1 VLAGLMVYAM
11 APSTIAADI
20 ERPSRSVRILKG
32 KTSTESVGNRAS
44 VPISCIAVRKLSR
57 AASLAAATAT
67 LALAVPGGIS
77 AAQVIAP
84 NPDLKALVSQAKQL
98 EFQINSLSEQYDGL
112 RIQLTR
118 AKANAKIAQ
127 QAASRGQAALAVGQ
141 QAIAQLAAANYMN
154 SGLDPTFQALTS
166 GDPGQFLSQ
175 ASAIAEMDQSS
186 GVMVSTLSHQV
197 EQALRDKETAQQ
209 QITAVNALE
218 QQMDGKKKLILAKID
233 KVNSAAMKQAMTIF
247 EQTGQYPK
255 VTIPTANTVGA
266 QALQAAISRLGDPY
280 VWGAAG
286 PGQFDCSGLVMW
298 AYAQVGIA
306 LPHYTGSQ
314 WNSGVHVSRNDLEP
328 GDLVFF
334 FPNISHVGMYI
345 GNGMMINAP
354 NFGEDV
360 KVEPVFWNNF
370 VGAVRIA

>member
-1 VLAGLMVYAM
+1 
-11 APSTIAADI
+11 
-20 ERPSRSVRILKG
+20 
-32 KTSTESVGNRAS
+32 
-44 VPISCIAVRKLSR
+44 VRKLSR
-57 AASLAAATAT
+57 AASLAAVTAT

-77 AAQVIAP
+77 AAQVVAP
-84 NPDLKALVSQAKQL
+84 KPDLKTLVAQAKQL
-98 EFQINSLSEQYDGL
+98 EFEINSLSEQYDGL

-186 GVMVSTLSHQV
+186 SVMVSTLSHQV

-209 QITAVNALE
+209 QIAAVNALE
-218 QQMDGKKKLILAKID
+218 NQMDGKKKLILAKID
-233 KVNSAAMKQAMTIF
+233 KVNSAAMKQAMDVF

-280 VWGAAG
+280 IWGAAG
-286 PGQFDCSGLVMW
+286 PTSFDCSGLVMW

>member
-1 VLAGLMVYAM
+1 
-11 APSTIAADI
+11 
-20 ERPSRSVRILKG
+20 
-32 KTSTESVGNRAS
+32 
-44 VPISCIAVRKLSR
+44 VRKLSR
-57 AASLAAATAT
+57 AASLAAVTAT

-77 AAQVIAP
+77 AAQVVAP
-84 NPDLKALVSQAKQL
+84 KPDLKTLVAQAKQL
-98 EFQINSLSEQYDGL
+98 EFEINSLSEQYDGL

-118 AKANAKIAQ
+118 AKGNAKIAQ

-154 SGLDPTFQALTS
+154 SGLDPTFQALTTGS
-166 GDPGQFLSQ
+166 PGQFLSQ

-209 QITAVNALE
+209 QIAAVNALE
-218 QQMDGKKKLILAKID
+218 NQMNGKKKLILAKID
-233 KVNSAAMKQAMTIF
+233 KVNSASMKQAMDIF

-266 QALQAAISRLGDPY
+266 QALQAAISRLGYPY
-280 VWGAAG
+280 IWGAAG
-286 PGQFDCSGLVMW
+286 PTTFDCSGLVMW
-298 AYAQVGIA
+298 AYQQVGIS
-306 LPHYTGSQ
+306 LPHFTVSQ
-314 WNSGVHVSRNDLEP
+314 YNSGVHVSRNDLEP

-345 GNGMMINAP
+345 GNGMMIDAP
-354 NFGEDV
+354 NSGEDV
-360 KVEPVFWNNF
+360 KVQPIYWNEF

>member
-1 VLAGLMVYAM
+1 M
-11 APSTIAADI
+11 
-20 ERPSRSVRILKG
+20 
-32 KTSTESVGNRAS
+32 
-44 VPISCIAVRKLSR
+44 RKLSR
-57 AASLAAATAT
+57 AAGLAAVTAT

-77 AAQVIAP
+77 AAQVVAP
-84 NPDLKALVSQAKQL
+84 KPDLKTLVAQAKQL
-98 EFQINSLSEQYDGL
+98 EFEINSLSEQYDGL

-154 SGLDPTFQALTS
+154 SGLDPTFQALTT
-166 GDPGQFLSQ
+166 GNPGQFLSQ

-209 QITAVNALE
+209 QIAAVNALE
-218 QQMDGKKKLILAKID
+218 NQMNGKKKLILAKID
-233 KVNSAAMKQAMTIF
+233 KVNSAAMKQAMDIF

-266 QALQAAISRLGDPY
+266 QALQAAISRLGYPY
-280 VWGAAG
+280 IWGAAG
-286 PGQFDCSGLVMW
+286 PTSFDCSGLMMW
-298 AYAQVGIA
+298 AYQQVGIS
-306 LPHYTGSQ
+306 LPHFTVSQ
-314 WNSGVHVSRNDLEP
+314 YNSGVHVSRNDLEP
-328 GDLVFF
+328 GDLIFF
-334 FPNISHVGMYI
+334 FSNISHVGMYI
-345 GNGMMINAP
+345 GNGMMIDAP

-360 KVEPVFWNNF
+360 KVQPIYWNAF

>member
-1 VLAGLMVYAM
+1 
-11 APSTIAADI
+11 
-20 ERPSRSVRILKG
+20 
-32 KTSTESVGNRAS
+32 
-44 VPISCIAVRKLSR
+44 VRKLSR
-57 AASLAAATAT
+57 AASLAAVTAT

-77 AAQVIAP
+77 AAQVVAP
-84 NPDLKALVSQAKQL
+84 KPDLKTLVAQAKQL
-98 EFQINSLSEQYDGL
+98 EFEINSLSEQYDGL

-154 SGLDPTFQALTS
+154 SGLDPTFQALTT

-209 QITAVNALE
+209 QIAAVNALE
-218 QQMDGKKKLILAKID
+218 NQMNGKKKLILAKID
-233 KVNSAAMKQAMTIF
+233 KVNSAAMKQAMDIF

-266 QALQAAISRLGDPY
+266 QALQAAISRLGYPY
-280 VWGAAG
+280 IWGAAG
-286 PGQFDCSGLVMW
+286 PTSFDCSGLVMW
-298 AYAQVGIA
+298 AYQQVGIS
-306 LPHYTGSQ
+306 LPHFTVSQ
-314 WNSGVHVSRNDLEP
+314 YNSGVHVSRADLEP

-334 FPNISHVGMYI
+334 FSNISHVGMYI
-345 GNGMMINAP
+345 GNGMMIDAP
-354 NFGEDV
+354 NSGEDV
-360 KVEPVFWNNF
+360 KVQPIYWNEF